1 MEIENK
7 HMSLTSYYNR
17 SPPRPS
23 PASVAYSDD
32 DAASAAKP
40 PLPDDDDDDDSSC
53 TEKPSE
59 LGDSDSEVRLLL
71 NIHTLASPM

>member
-1 MEIENK
+1 M
-7 HMSLTSYYNR
+7 TR

-32 DAASAAKP
+32 DTASGAKP
-40 PLPDDDDDDDSSC
+40 PLPDDDDTASSC

-59 LGDSDSEVRLLL
+59 LGDSSEVNKL
-71 NIHTLASPM
+71 I

>member
-1 MEIENK
+1 MF
-7 HMSLTSYYNR
+7 SR

-32 DAASAAKP
+32 DNASTAKG
-40 PLPDDDDDDDSSC
+40 PLPDDDDDDDSSM

-59 LGDSDSEVRLLL
+59 FDDSTEVSLFTF
-71 NIHTLASPM
+71 NY

>member
-1 MEIENK
+1 MVII
-7 HMSLTSYYNR
+7 MYFCLPYFSR

-32 DAASAAKP
+32 DAASSAKP

-59 LGDSDSEVRLLL
+59 LGDSDSGV
-71 NIHTLASPM
+71 SY